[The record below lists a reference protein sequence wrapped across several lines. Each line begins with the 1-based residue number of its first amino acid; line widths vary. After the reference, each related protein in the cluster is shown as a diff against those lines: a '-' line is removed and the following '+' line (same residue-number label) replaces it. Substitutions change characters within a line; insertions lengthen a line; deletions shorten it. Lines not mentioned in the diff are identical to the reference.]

1 MFTPRAVLL
10 LTAAKLPHHHGEHI
24 LNKFL
29 DALKVSVLIL
39 GTSIL
44 VHAAGGTNDW
54 NNSSLFSS

>member
-54 NNSSLFSS
+54 NNS